1 MKFNP
6 KERTQ
11 KYQFEI
17 ENIDKYTAYAFV
29 SRYHYSPVMPV
40 QTKHYLAIKLDGEI
54 RGVLTLGWGTQPRNT
69 FTKIFPGLKEEVS
82 VKTGDKYA
90 KHMSEY
96 YFEIGKM
103 CMDPD
108 MPFNSETQMLAEV
121 SRWIKKIYP
130 RCLFLY
136 TMADGIMGKHGMV
149 YQAANFVYIDK
160 FLTDVYMMDNG
171 EKLHPRTS
179 KDLCKEN
186 AVWLK
191 ENEPERFEKLKNKNQ
206 VFWLTDGF
214 MKEKGIKRIKGYMFR
229 YMLPLSKRARK
240 MLTNPKIIDK
250 KMIDQTPPSKDDL
263 VWWDATDAS
272 QKVKLDEM
280 PPFCLDLDNI
290 VTNQRNIEKYSVSS
304 NLEEFMA

>member
-121 SRWIKKIYP
+121 SRWIKKTYP

-149 YQAANFVYIDK
+149 YQAANFVFIDK

-263 VWWDATDAS
+263 VWWDATDAG

-290 VTNQRNIEKYSVSS
+290 VANQRNIEKYSVSS
-304 NLEEFMA
+304 NLEEFIA